1 MVQLMDRKINFIFDV
16 DNSIYPIYDIIP
28 SISILYHKG
37 KSKIEFNFNWFNLW
51 IGIRIWKRK

>member
-1 MVQLMDRKINFIFDV
+1 MDRKINFIFDV